1 MSGEESNCVLSV
13 EWLGT
18 VVKPAEYNILT
29 NTGTCTVVKHVE
41 CNTLNNKGTWTVV
54 NPAEYNIIK

>member
-1 MSGEESNCVLSV
+1 MMSGKESNCVLSV

-29 NTGTCTVVKHVE
+29 NTGTCTVVK
-41 CNTLNNKGTWTVV
+41 
-54 NPAEYNIIK
+54 PAE

>member
-1 MSGEESNCVLSV
+1 MMSGEESNCVLSV

-29 NTGTCTVVKHVE
+29 NTGTCTVVK
-41 CNTLNNKGTWTVV
+41 
-54 NPAEYNIIK
+54 PAEYNILTNTGTCTVVKPAE